1 MHTVLAL
8 TVVSTGVGY
17 VMVRLGL
24 GKGILQPRKASRRC
38 PSCGRL
44 IDGSLCRVCTDK
56 DR

>member
-8 TVVSTGVGY
+8 TVVTAGVGY
-17 VMVRLGL
+17 AMVRLGL
-24 GKGILQPRKASRRC
+24 SKGMLQARRASRRC

-44 IDGSLCRVCTDK
+44 IGGSVCRVCTGR

>member
-24 GKGILQPRKASRRC
+24 GKGMLQPRKASRRC